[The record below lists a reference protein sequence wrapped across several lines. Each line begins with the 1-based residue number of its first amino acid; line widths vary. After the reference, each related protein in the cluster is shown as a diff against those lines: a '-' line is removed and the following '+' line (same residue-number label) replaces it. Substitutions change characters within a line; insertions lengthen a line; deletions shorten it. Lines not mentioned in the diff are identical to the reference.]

1 MIPFMKEKHW
11 QSRWNRIDPGV
22 SLCSISQAMTS
33 PSLLTLGGLTLALVS
48 CGSFKNLNQP
58 LSGSG
63 DFDPLSSP
71 GSSSSGGSAVVAPTS
86 PSYKPG
92 QWVETSMPN
101 ATFFRVIPKGNARA
115 DKVLAVATPL
125 KVVSSKG
132 TYVKV
137 ELDSGDIG
145 YVPEIMVIER
155 GSPGEV
161 PVTGPAAPLTDYG
174 PVPPPLDT
182 GVGPGGEIA
191 PPPVVPGT
199 PPPVPEVPSIPDTTP
214 APAPEI
220 PGIPGTTPEPSI
232 PDTVP
237 TVPTVPDVAPPP
249 EVPGV
254 TEPEK
259 ID

>member
-1 MIPFMKEKHW
+1 
-11 QSRWNRIDPGV
+11 
-22 SLCSISQAMTS
+22 MTT
-33 PSLLTLGGLTLALVS
+33 PSLLTLGGLSLVLVS

-71 GSSSSGGSAVVAPTS
+71 GSSSSGAPAVVAPIS
-86 PSYKPG
+86 PSYKAG
-92 QWVETSMPN
+92 QWLETSMPN
-101 ATFFRVIPKGNARA
+101 ATFFRSIPKGNEQA
-115 DKVLAVATPL
+115 DKLLGVATPL

-137 ELDSGDIG
+137 ELDSGAIG

-182 GVGPGGEIA
+182 GLDPGTGIA
-191 PPPVVPGT
+191 PPPIVPGT
-199 PPPVPEVPSIPDTTP
+199 PPPVPEVPSIPET

-220 PGIPGTTPEPSI
+220 PSI
-232 PDTVP
+232 PDTAPAPGETTAPTIPDSVP

-249 EVPGV
+249 EVPSI

-259 ID
+259 VD